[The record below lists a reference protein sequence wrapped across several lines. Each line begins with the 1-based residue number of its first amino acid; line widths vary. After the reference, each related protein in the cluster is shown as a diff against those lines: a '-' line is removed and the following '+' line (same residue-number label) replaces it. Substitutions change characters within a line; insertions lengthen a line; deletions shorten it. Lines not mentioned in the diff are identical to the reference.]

1 MRVTNS
7 PKKIRLRFGRGG
19 FCMGFKGS
27 AQNTPVRGPAYFGL
41 NEEESDGVQ
50 PPVVAPPSAIKVV
63 PVIKA
68 ADSVAR

>member
-1 MRVTNS
+1 
-7 PKKIRLRFGRGG
+7 
-19 FCMGFKGS
+19 MGFIGS

-41 NEEESDGVQ
+41 NEEEPDGVQ

>member
-27 AQNTPVRGPAYFGL
+27 AQNTPV
-41 NEEESDGVQ
+41 
-50 PPVVAPPSAIKVV
+50 VAPPSAIKVV